1 MCYNNFIK
9 SKEVILIRNL
19 FCSVL
24 RIVFTLA
31 VYASMAIVLSIPVML
46 LWNWLVPTIFGLT
59 SITLVQAWGI
69 SFLCGLLF
77 GRNVNESND

>member
-1 MCYNNFIK
+1 M
-9 SKEVILIRNL
+9 RNL

-24 RIVFTLA
+24 RIVFEFA

-59 SITLVQAWGI
+59 SITLVQA
-69 SFLCGLLF
+69 
-77 GRNVNESND
+77 